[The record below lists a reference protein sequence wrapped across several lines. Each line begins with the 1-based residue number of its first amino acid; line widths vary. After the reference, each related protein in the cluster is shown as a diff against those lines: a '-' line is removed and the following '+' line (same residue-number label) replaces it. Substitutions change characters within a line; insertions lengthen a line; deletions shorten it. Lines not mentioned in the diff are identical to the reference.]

1 MTNDIKKIEI
11 ENLQETNETELIK
24 TLISNLEDLKTYNNT
39 LQKENDEKD
48 LSIQEYEKVMTQADE
63 LISELETELN
73 LSKKNEAEIR
83 EEIEREKI
91 SETLKEAQRFAK
103 EIKDNAQKE
112 AEAEKNKIIE
122 KATKDAEQILNKAK
136 RNAVLEEEKAV
147 KSHEIFKESMTG
159 LVDMRDKINEF
170 VSKNEHNSVKIKE
183 EISKPVSKKGRPKK
197 NEEIIEILDTPAK
210 EVFQEKEIKVKT
222 SADIALDKLN
232 GKLKKHKK

>member
-83 EEIEREKI
+83 EEIEREKF
-91 SETLKEAQRFAK
+91 LK
-103 EIKDNAQKE
+103 
-112 AEAEKNKIIE
+112 
-122 KATKDAEQILNKAK
+122 
-136 RNAVLEEEKAV
+136 
-147 KSHEIFKESMTG
+147 H
-159 LVDMRDKINEF
+159 
-170 VSKNEHNSVKIKE
+170 
-183 EISKPVSKKGRPKK
+183 
-197 NEEIIEILDTPAK
+197 
-210 EVFQEKEIKVKT
+210 
-222 SADIALDKLN
+222 
-232 GKLKKHKK
+232 